1 MMNNNDTIT
10 KLTKRIQE
18 LEEENAYLREEN
30 ANLKKELELSG
41 ISIGDNSEPVTL
53 TNYYLKKYLDINE
66 GVLKERVDKIV
77 KAKAS
82 LQDEYNKLMEQE
94 ESLDIIASANLEAS
108 NQIEEISKLLEKK
121 YLVQEERRFNFN
133 ASLREIEEKT
143 SLAEEE
149 TKALMQEVINL
160 LYASDN
166 AVEVMGLVDQVMEKL
181 QTKMYPNNVKI
192 AEDKRQMVEKLHELN
207 QAEQS
212 LQVESKSLLAKKK
225 SIEESLQVLSL
236 ETVETM
242 LDQIVVEL
250 DKQIKLEDELYR
262 LFKSMKEH
270 HLKLIVDEIKHY
282 QVLELTNRDIAFEMD
297 KVLKEYEK
305 ELRVLDTSSNIVM
318 RKTMEL
324 SELVAKK
331 AAMEDLR
338 EEYNKALDAYQHL
351 QSVYENINQSI
362 TKMEDY
368 LNMATKAIAANPNYL
383 SFVEK
388 YQELLADQAALE
400 KEIASKNMELKEL
413 KETRRLKV
421 LDPYARKEIN
431 ELTEQIKTEE
441 LNVEKL
447 QLAQSET
454 TSQINSLNQD
464 KEKLKLINI
473 ISNKKVVENKLPSL
487 YNQQHELML
496 AVDDKYQ
503 QLKTLEEGLQD
514 YEEISNRIVEIENEI
529 NH

>member
-1 MMNNNDTIT
+1 MNNNDAIT
-10 KLTKRIQE
+10 KLTKRLQE

-41 ISIGDNSEPVTL
+41 INTSDSDEPVTL

-66 GVLKERVDKIV
+66 DVLKERVTKIV
-77 KAKAS
+77 NAKAS

-94 ESLDIIASANLEAS
+94 ESLDVIANANLEATA
-108 NQIEEISKLLEKK
+108 QIEEITKLLEKK

-133 ASLREIEEKT
+133 ACLREIEEKT
-143 SLAEEE
+143 TQAEEI

-166 AVEVMGLVDQVMEKL
+166 VDEVMSLVDQAIIKL
-181 QTKMYPNNVKI
+181 QTQMYPSNVKI

-212 LQVESKSLLAKKK
+212 LQVESKSLIAKKK

-242 LDQIVVEL
+242 LDQIVVEI
-250 DKQIKLEDELYR
+250 DKQTKLEDELYR

-297 KVLKEYEK
+297 KVLKEYEE

-338 EEYNKALDAYQHL
+338 DEYTKALDAYQHL

-368 LNMATKAIAANPNYL
+368 LNMATKAISTNPNYL
-383 SFVEK
+383 SFVGK
-388 YQELLADQAALE
+388 YQELLADQGALE
-400 KEIASKNMELKEL
+400 KELASTNMELKDL

-421 LDPYARKEIN
+421 LDPYARKAIN
-431 ELTEQIKTEE
+431 ELTEKIKAQE
-441 LNVEKL
+441 LNIEKL
-447 QLAQSET
+447 QIAKAET
-454 TSQINSLNQD
+454 DNQINNLNLD

-473 ISNKKVVENKLPSL
+473 LSNKKVIENKLPSL

-503 QLKTLEEGLQD
+503 QLKSLEDELQD